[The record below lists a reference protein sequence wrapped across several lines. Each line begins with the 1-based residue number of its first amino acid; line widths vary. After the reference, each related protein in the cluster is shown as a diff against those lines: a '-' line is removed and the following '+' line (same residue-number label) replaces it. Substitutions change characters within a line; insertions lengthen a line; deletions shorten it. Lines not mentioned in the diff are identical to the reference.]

1 MGKPK
6 ILVIGSINQDLV
18 TRTARAP
25 REGETVAGGDLQL
38 LPGGKGANQAVAAA
52 RLGADVTFCGRV
64 GRDAFGPAMLAGL
77 KREGIDTSLIRE
89 DEEAATGTALILV
102 FDSGE
107 NMIVIS
113 PGANGRVVPDDL
125 KPLKSRMNEFDFLL
139 LQFEIPMETVE
150 AAAAMA
156 RKAGTR
162 VFLDTAPAREAP
174 DSLLKNVD
182 IVSPNE
188 TEAEAILGH
197 PISDEA
203 AAAEAAKELRARGAN
218 EAIIKL
224 GARGSV
230 WAHSAGGET
239 YRAFPVAAV
248 DPTAAGD
255 AYSAAIAVSL
265 AKGLS
270 RSESAAIASAAGAL
284 AATRMGAQPSL
295 PCEADIGAF
304 LQGIHSD

>member
-1 MGKPK
+1 M
-6 ILVIGSINQDLV
+6 
-18 TRTARAP
+18 
-25 REGETVAGGDLQL
+25 AGGDLEL
-38 LPGGKGANQAVAAA
+38 LAGGKGANQAVAAA
-52 RLGADVTFCGRV
+52 RLGADVAFCGRV
-64 GRDAFGPAMLAGL
+64 GMDAFGPVMLDGL
-77 KREGIDTSLIRE
+77 KSESVDTSLIRE
-89 DEEAATGTALILV
+89 DAEAATGTALILV

-113 PGANGRVVPDDL
+113 PGANGRVGPDDL
-125 KPLKSRMNEFDFLL
+125 TPLESRMGEFDFLL

-162 VFLDTAPAREAP
+162 VFLDTAPARNVP
-174 DSLLKNVD
+174 DSLLRNVD

-197 PISDEA
+197 PVSDEKT
-203 AAAEAAKELRARGAN
+203 AAEAAKELISRGAG
-218 EAIIKL
+218 EAIVKL

-230 WAHSAGGET
+230 WAHPDGIET
-239 YRAFPVAAV
+239 FQAFAVDAV

-265 AKGLS
+265 ATGMS
-270 RSESAAIASAAGAL
+270 RAESAAIASAAGAL
-284 AATRMGAQPSL
+284 TATKMGAQPSL
-295 PCEADIGAF
+295 PSHAEIKTF
-304 LQGIHSD
+304 LETVQ